1 MKIKTR
7 YCSFKR
13 DKKNLI
19 IFPEKPFWLV
29 GDDSLELFVDFFSG
43 KIDEGILLNEAISN
57 YNYSPEEYQE

>member
-7 YCSFKR
+7 YCLFKR

-29 GDDSLELFVDFFSG
+29 DDDSLELFVKFFS
-43 KIDEGILLNEAISN
+43 DEIEESVLLNGAISN
-57 YNYSPEEYQE
+57 YTHFHKNKE

>member
-7 YCSFKR
+7 YYSFKR

-29 GDDSLELFVDFFSG
+29 GDDSLELFVDFLAA
-43 KIDEGILLNEAISN
+43 K
-57 YNYSPEEYQE
+57 